1 MRLKSI
7 ITVIALILIMFMSA
21 IESSIISLALPTIKQ
36 DLNAGNLISLIFTA
50 YFIALVIA
58 NPIVGELL
66 SRFKI
71 IYVAIAGLLLFSI
84 GSFMC
89 GLSTNFTM
97 LIISRV
103 IQGFGSGVLMS
114 LSQIVPKLAFEIP
127 LRYKIMGIV
136 GSVWGISS
144 IIGPLLGGGI
154 LEFATWH
161 WLFYINI
168 PIAIIAII
176 LVIWTF
182 HFPEEETV
190 AKSKFDTK
198 GLTLFYVFIGLI
210 MFALLNQQ
218 LLLLNFLSF
227 ILAIVVAMCLFKV
240 EKHVSSPFLPV
251 VEFNRSITLVFITD
265 LLTAICLMGF
275 NLYIPVYLQEQLGL
289 SPLQSGLVI
298 FPLSVAWITLNF
310 NLHRIE
316 AKLSRKVIY
325 LLSFTL
331 LLVSSIIISFGIKLP
346 VLIAFVLILAGL
358 SFGYIYTKDS
368 VIVQEETSPL
378 QMKKMM
384 SFYGLTKNLGASIGS
399 TIMGYLYAIQSGIF
413 GPNLHNVLSAVA
425 VISIGL
431 IVLWV
436 VFLKNSHLNQKN
448 RIMIKN

>member
-71 IYVAIAGLLLFSI
+71 IYVAIVGLLLFSI

-436 VFLKNSHLNQKN
+436 VFFKEQSSQSKE
-448 RIMIKN
+448 

>member
-227 ILAIVVAMCLFKV
+227 ILAIVVAICLFKV

-436 VFLKNSHLNQKN
+436 VFFKEQSSQSKE
-448 RIMIKN
+448 

>member
-7 ITVIALILIMFMSA
+7 VTVIALILIMFMAA

-66 SRFKI
+66 TRFKI
-71 IYVAIAGLLLFSI
+71 IYIAIAGLTLFTV
-84 GSFMC
+84 GSLMS
-89 GLSTNFTM
+89 GLSTHFSM
-97 LIISRV
+97 LVISRV
-103 IQGFGSGVLMS
+103 IQGFGSGVMMS

-176 LVIWTF
+176 LVVWTF

-198 GLTLFYVFIGLI
+198 GITLFYIFIGLI

-218 LLLLNFLSF
+218 HLYLNIIGFV
-227 ILAIVVAMCLFKV
+227 LAILVALRLFNV
-240 EKHVSSPFLPV
+240 EKKVSSPFLPV
-251 VEFNRSITLVFITD
+251 AEFNRMITLVFITD
-265 LLTAICLMGF
+265 LLTAVCLMGF

-310 NLHRIE
+310 NLHHIE

-325 LLSFTL
+325 LSSFTL
-331 LLVSSIIISFGIKLP
+331 LLLSSIIIAFGIKLP
-346 VLIAFVLILAGL
+346 ILIACVLILSGL

-368 VIVQEETSPL
+368 VIVQEETSPI

-399 TIMGYLYAIQSGIF
+399 TIMGYLYALKSELF
-413 GPNLHNVLSAVA
+413 GANLHNILGVVSL
-425 VISIGL
+425 ISVGL
-431 IVLWV
+431 IVVWLI
-436 VFLKNSHLNQKN
+436 FYREAASQTKE
-448 RIMIKN
+448 

>member
-7 ITVIALILIMFMSA
+7 VTVIALILIMFMAA

-66 SRFKI
+66 TRFKI
-71 IYVAIAGLLLFSI
+71 IYIVIAGLTLFTV
-84 GSFMC
+84 GSLMS
-89 GLSTNFTM
+89 GLSTHFSM

-103 IQGFGSGVLMS
+103 IQGFGSGVMMS

-176 LVIWTF
+176 LVVWTF
-182 HFPEEETV
+182 HFPEEKTV

-198 GLTLFYVFIGLI
+198 GITLFYIFIGLI

-218 LLLLNFLSF
+218 HLYLNIIGFV
-227 ILAIVVAMCLFKV
+227 LAILVALRLFNV
-240 EKHVSSPFLPV
+240 EKKVSSPFLPV
-251 VEFNRSITLVFITD
+251 AEFNRMITLVFITD
-265 LLTAICLMGF
+265 LLTAVCLMGF

-310 NLHRIE
+310 NLHHIE

-325 LLSFTL
+325 LSSFTL
-331 LLVSSIIISFGIKLP
+331 LLLLSSIIIAFGIKLP
-346 VLIAFVLILAGL
+346 ILIACVLILSGL

-368 VIVQEETSPL
+368 VIVQEETSPI

-399 TIMGYLYAIQSGIF
+399 TIMGYLYALKSGLF
-413 GPNLHNVLSAVA
+413 GANLHNILGVVSL
-425 VISIGL
+425 ISVGL
-431 IVLWV
+431 IVVWLI
-436 VFLKNSHLNQKN
+436 FYREAASQTKE
-448 RIMIKN
+448 

>member
-1 MRLKSI
+1 MNHL
-7 ITVIALILIMFMSA
+7 LFL
-21 IESSIISLALPTIKQ
+21 LALPTIKQ

-436 VFLKNSHLNQKN
+436 VFFKEQSSQSKE
-448 RIMIKN
+448 

>member
-97 LIISRV
+97 LIISRM

-436 VFLKNSHLNQKN
+436 VFFKEQSSQSKE
-448 RIMIKN
+448 

>member
-425 VISIGL
+425 VISVGL

-436 VFLKNSHLNQKN
+436 VFFKEQSSQSKE
-448 RIMIKN
+448 

>member
-7 ITVIALILIMFMSA
+7 VTVIALILIMFMAA

-66 SRFKI
+66 TRFKI
-71 IYVAIAGLLLFSI
+71 IYIAIAGLTLFTV
-84 GSFMC
+84 GSLMS
-89 GLSTNFTM
+89 GLSTHFSM

-103 IQGFGSGVLMS
+103 IQGFGSGVMMS

-176 LVIWTF
+176 LVVWTF
-182 HFPEEETV
+182 HFPEEENV

-198 GLTLFYVFIGLI
+198 GITLFYIFIGLI

-218 LLLLNFLSF
+218 HLYLNIIGFV
-227 ILAIVVAMCLFKV
+227 LAILVALRLFNV
-240 EKHVSSPFLPV
+240 EKKVSSPFLPV
-251 VEFNRSITLVFITD
+251 AEFNRMITLVFITD
-265 LLTAICLMGF
+265 LLTAVCLMGF

-310 NLHRIE
+310 NLHHIE

-325 LLSFTL
+325 LSSFTL
-331 LLVSSIIISFGIKLP
+331 LLLSSIIIAFGIKLP
-346 VLIAFVLILAGL
+346 ILIACVLILSGL

-368 VIVQEETSPL
+368 VIVQEETSPI

-399 TIMGYLYAIQSGIF
+399 TIMGYLYALKSGLF
-413 GPNLHNVLSAVA
+413 GANLHNILGVVSL
-425 VISIGL
+425 ISVGL
-431 IVLWV
+431 IVVWLI
-436 VFLKNSHLNQKN
+436 FYREAASQTKE
-448 RIMIKN
+448 

>member
-275 NLYIPVYLQEQLGL
+275 NLYIPVYLREQLGL

-436 VFLKNSHLNQKN
+436 VFFKEQSSQSKE
-448 RIMIKN
+448 

>member
-7 ITVIALILIMFMSA
+7 VTVIALILIMFMAA

-66 SRFKI
+66 TRFKI
-71 IYVAIAGLLLFSI
+71 IYIAIAGLTLFTV
-84 GSFMC
+84 GSLMS
-89 GLSTNFTM
+89 GLSTHFSM

-103 IQGFGSGVLMS
+103 IQGFGSGVMMS

-176 LVIWTF
+176 LVVWTF

-198 GLTLFYVFIGLI
+198 GITLFYIFIGLT

-218 LLLLNFLSF
+218 HLYLNIIGFV
-227 ILAIVVAMCLFKV
+227 LAILVALRLFNV
-240 EKHVSSPFLPV
+240 EKKVSSPFLPV
-251 VEFNRSITLVFITD
+251 AEFNRMITLVFITD
-265 LLTAICLMGF
+265 LLTAVCLMGF

-310 NLHRIE
+310 NLHHIE

-325 LLSFTL
+325 LSSFTL
-331 LLVSSIIISFGIKLP
+331 LLLSSIIIAFGIKLP
-346 VLIAFVLILAGL
+346 ILIACVLILSGL

-368 VIVQEETSPL
+368 VIVQEETSPI

-399 TIMGYLYAIQSGIF
+399 TIMGYLYALKSGLF
-413 GPNLHNVLSAVA
+413 GANLHNILGVVSL
-425 VISIGL
+425 ISVGL
-431 IVLWV
+431 IVVWLI
-436 VFLKNSHLNQKN
+436 FYREAASQTKE
-448 RIMIKN
+448 

>member
-71 IYVAIAGLLLFSI
+71 IYVAITGLLLFSI

-425 VISIGL
+425 VISTGL

-436 VFLKNSHLNQKN
+436 VFFKEQLSQSKE
-448 RIMIKN
+448 

>member
-36 DLNAGNLISLIFTA
+36 DLNAENLISLIFTA

-436 VFLKNSHLNQKN
+436 VFF
-448 RIMIKN
+448 

>member
-227 ILAIVVAMCLFKV
+227 ILAIVVTMCLFKV

-298 FPLSVAWITLNF
+298 FPLSLAWITLNF

-436 VFLKNSHLNQKN
+436 IFFKEQSSQSKE
-448 RIMIKN
+448 

>member
-7 ITVIALILIMFMSA
+7 VTVIALILIMFMAA
-21 IESSIISLALPTIKQ
+21 IESSIISLALPTIKK

-66 SRFKI
+66 TRFKI
-71 IYVAIAGLLLFSI
+71 IYIAIAGLTLFTV
-84 GSFMC
+84 GSLMS
-89 GLSTNFTM
+89 GLSTHFSM

-103 IQGFGSGVLMS
+103 IQGFGSGVMMS

-176 LVIWTF
+176 LVVWTF
-182 HFPEEETV
+182 HFPEEKTV

-198 GLTLFYVFIGLI
+198 GITLFYIFIGLI

-218 LLLLNFLSF
+218 HLYLNIIGFV
-227 ILAIVVAMCLFKV
+227 LAILVALRLFNV
-240 EKHVSSPFLPV
+240 EKKVSSPFLPV
-251 VEFNRSITLVFITD
+251 AEFNRMITLVFITD
-265 LLTAICLMGF
+265 LLTAVCLMGF

-310 NLHRIE
+310 NLHHIE

-325 LLSFTL
+325 LSSFTL
-331 LLVSSIIISFGIKLP
+331 LLLSSIIIAFGIKLP
-346 VLIAFVLILAGL
+346 ILIACVLILSGL

-368 VIVQEETSPL
+368 VIVQEETSPI

-399 TIMGYLYAIQSGIF
+399 TIMGYLYALKSGLF
-413 GPNLHNVLSAVA
+413 GANLHNILGVVSL
-425 VISIGL
+425 ISVGL
-431 IVLWV
+431 IVVWLI
-436 VFLKNSHLNQKN
+436 FYREAASQTKE
-448 RIMIKN
+448 

>member
-7 ITVIALILIMFMSA
+7 VTVIALILIMFMAA

-66 SRFKI
+66 TRFKI
-71 IYVAIAGLLLFSI
+71 IYIAIAGLTLFTV
-84 GSFMC
+84 GSLMS
-89 GLSTNFTM
+89 GLSKHFSM

-103 IQGFGSGVLMS
+103 IQGFGSGVMMS

-176 LVIWTF
+176 LVVWTF

-198 GLTLFYVFIGLI
+198 GITLFYIFIGLI

-218 LLLLNFLSF
+218 HLYLNIIGFV
-227 ILAIVVAMCLFKV
+227 LAILVALRLFNV
-240 EKHVSSPFLPV
+240 EKKVSSPFLPV
-251 VEFNRSITLVFITD
+251 AEFNRMITLVFITD
-265 LLTAICLMGF
+265 LLTAVCLMGF

-310 NLHRIE
+310 NLHHIE

-325 LLSFTL
+325 LSSFTL
-331 LLVSSIIISFGIKLP
+331 LLLSSIIIAFGIKLP
-346 VLIAFVLILAGL
+346 ILIACVLILSGL

-368 VIVQEETSPL
+368 VIVQEETSPI

-399 TIMGYLYAIQSGIF
+399 TIMGYLYALKSGLF
-413 GPNLHNVLSAVA
+413 GANLHNILGVVSL
-425 VISIGL
+425 ISVGL
-431 IVLWV
+431 IVVWLI
-436 VFLKNSHLNQKN
+436 FYREAASQTKE
-448 RIMIKN
+448 

>member
-289 SPLQSGLVI
+289 SPLQSGLV
-298 FPLSVAWITLNF
+298 FSLSVAWITLNF

-436 VFLKNSHLNQKN
+436 VFFKEQSSQSKE
-448 RIMIKN
+448 

>member
-97 LIISRV
+97 LIVSRV

-227 ILAIVVAMCLFKV
+227 ILAIVVAICLFKV

-346 VLIAFVLILAGL
+346 LLIALVLILAGL

-425 VISIGL
+425 VICIGL

-436 VFLKNSHLNQKN
+436 VFFKEQSSQSKE
-448 RIMIKN
+448 

>member
-1 MRLKSI
+1 LKSI
-7 ITVIALILIMFMSA
+7 VTVIALILIMFMAA

-66 SRFKI
+66 TRFKI
-71 IYVAIAGLLLFSI
+71 IYIAIAGLTLFTV
-84 GSFMC
+84 GSLMS
-89 GLSTNFTM
+89 GLSTHFSM

-103 IQGFGSGVLMS
+103 IQGFGSGVMMS

-176 LVIWTF
+176 LVVWTF

-198 GLTLFYVFIGLI
+198 GITLFYIFIGLI

-218 LLLLNFLSF
+218 HLYLNIIGFV
-227 ILAIVVAMCLFKV
+227 LAILVALRLFNV
-240 EKHVSSPFLPV
+240 EKKVSSPFLPV
-251 VEFNRSITLVFITD
+251 AEFNRMITLVFITD
-265 LLTAICLMGF
+265 LLTAVCLMGF

-310 NLHRIE
+310 NLHHIE

-325 LLSFTL
+325 LSSFTL
-331 LLVSSIIISFGIKLP
+331 LLLSSIIIAFGIKLP
-346 VLIAFVLILAGL
+346 ILIACVLILSGL

-368 VIVQEETSPL
+368 VIVQEETSPI

-399 TIMGYLYAIQSGIF
+399 TIMGYLYALKSGLF
-413 GPNLHNVLSAVA
+413 GANLHNILGVVSL
-425 VISIGL
+425 ISVGL
-431 IVLWV
+431 IVVWLI
-436 VFLKNSHLNQKN
+436 FYREAASQTKE
-448 RIMIKN
+448 

>member
-7 ITVIALILIMFMSA
+7 VTVIALILIMFMAA

-66 SRFKI
+66 TRFKI
-71 IYVAIAGLLLFSI
+71 IYIAIAGLTLFTV
-84 GSFMC
+84 GSLMS
-89 GLSTNFTM
+89 GLSTHFSM

-103 IQGFGSGVLMS
+103 IQGFGSGVMMS

-176 LVIWTF
+176 LVVWTF
-182 HFPEEETV
+182 HFPEEKTV

-198 GLTLFYVFIGLI
+198 GITLFYIFIGLI

-218 LLLLNFLSF
+218 HLYLNIIGFV
-227 ILAIVVAMCLFKV
+227 LAILVALRLFNV
-240 EKHVSSPFLPV
+240 EKKVSSPFLPV
-251 VEFNRSITLVFITD
+251 AEFNRMITLVFIID
-265 LLTAICLMGF
+265 LLTAVCLMGF

-310 NLHRIE
+310 NLHHIE

-325 LLSFTL
+325 LSSFTL
-331 LLVSSIIISFGIKLP
+331 LLLSSIIIAFGIKLP
-346 VLIAFVLILAGL
+346 ILIACVLILSGL

-368 VIVQEETSPL
+368 VIVQEETSPI

-399 TIMGYLYAIQSGIF
+399 TIMGYLYALKSGLF
-413 GPNLHNVLSAVA
+413 GANLHNILGVVSL
-425 VISIGL
+425 ISVWL
-431 IVLWV
+431 IVVWLI
-436 VFLKNSHLNQKN
+436 FYREAASQTKE
-448 RIMIKN
+448 

>member
-227 ILAIVVAMCLFKV
+227 ILAIVVTIRLFKV

-346 VLIAFVLILAGL
+346 LLFAFVLILAGL

-436 VFLKNSHLNQKN
+436 VFFKEQSFQSKE
-448 RIMIKN
+448 

>member
-190 AKSKFDTK
+190 AKSKFDAK

-275 NLYIPVYLQEQLGL
+275 NLYISVYLQEQLGL

-436 VFLKNSHLNQKN
+436 VFFKEQSSQSKE
-448 RIMIKN
+448 

>member
-425 VISIGL
+425 VINIGL

-436 VFLKNSHLNQKN
+436 VFFKEQSSQSKE
-448 RIMIKN
+448 

>member
-1 MRLKSI
+1 
-7 ITVIALILIMFMSA
+7 A

-298 FPLSVAWITLNF
+298 FPLSLAWITLNF

-436 VFLKNSHLNQKN
+436 VFFKEQSSQSKE
-448 RIMIKN
+448 

>member
-7 ITVIALILIMFMSA
+7 VTVIALILIMFMAA

-66 SRFKI
+66 TRFKI
-71 IYVAIAGLLLFSI
+71 IYIAIAGLTLFTV
-84 GSFMC
+84 GSLMS
-89 GLSTNFTM
+89 GLSTHFSM

-103 IQGFGSGVLMS
+103 IQGFGSGVMMS

-176 LVIWTF
+176 LVVWTF
-182 HFPEEETV
+182 HFPEEKTV

-198 GLTLFYVFIGLI
+198 GITLFYIFIGLI

-218 LLLLNFLSF
+218 HLYLNIIGFV
-227 ILAIVVAMCLFKV
+227 LAILVALRLFNV
-240 EKHVSSPFLPV
+240 EKKVSSPFLPV
-251 VEFNRSITLVFITD
+251 AEFNRMITLVFITD
-265 LLTAICLMGF
+265 LLTAVCLMGF

-310 NLHRIE
+310 NLHHIE

-325 LLSFTL
+325 LSSFTL
-331 LLVSSIIISFGIKLP
+331 LLLSSIIIAFGIKLP
-346 VLIAFVLILAGL
+346 ILIACVLILSGL

-368 VIVQEETSPL
+368 VIVQEETSPI

-399 TIMGYLYAIQSGIF
+399 TIMGYLYALKSGLF
-413 GPNLHNVLSAVA
+413 GANLHNILGVVSL
-425 VISIGL
+425 ISVGL
-431 IVLWV
+431 IVVWLI
-436 VFLKNSHLNQKN
+436 FYREAASQK
-448 RIMIKN
+448 KE

>member
-1 MRLKSI
+1 M
-7 ITVIALILIMFMSA
+7 
-21 IESSIISLALPTIKQ
+21 ISLALPTIKQ

-66 SRFKI
+66 TRFKI
-71 IYVAIAGLLLFSI
+71 IYIAIAGLTLFTV
-84 GSFMC
+84 GSLMS
-89 GLSTNFTM
+89 GLSTHFSM

-103 IQGFGSGVLMS
+103 IQGFGSGVMMS

-161 WLFYINI
+161 WLFFINI

-176 LVIWTF
+176 LVVWTF
-182 HFPEEETV
+182 HFSEEETV

-198 GLTLFYVFIGLI
+198 GITLFYIFIGLI

-218 LLLLNFLSF
+218 HLYLNIIGFV
-227 ILAIVVAMCLFKV
+227 LAILIALRLFNV
-240 EKHVSSPFLPV
+240 EKKVSSPFLPV
-251 VEFNRSITLVFITD
+251 AEFNRMITLVFITD
-265 LLTAICLMGF
+265 LLTAVCLMGF

-310 NLHRIE
+310 NLHHIE

-325 LLSFTL
+325 LSSFTL
-331 LLVSSIIISFGIKLP
+331 LLLSSIIIAFGIKLP
-346 VLIAFVLILAGL
+346 ILIACVLILSGI

-368 VIVQEETSPL
+368 VIVQEETSPI

-399 TIMGYLYAIQSGIF
+399 TIMGYLYALKSGLF
-413 GPNLHNVLSAVA
+413 GANLHNILGVVSL
-425 VISIGL
+425 ISVGL
-431 IVLWV
+431 IVVWLI
-436 VFLKNSHLNQKN
+436 FYREAASQTNE
-448 RIMIKN
+448 

>member
-97 LIISRV
+97 LIISRL

-240 EKHVSSPFLPV
+240 EKRVSSPFLPV

-436 VFLKNSHLNQKN
+436 VFFKEQSSQSKE
-448 RIMIKN
+448 

>member
-331 LLVSSIIISFGIKLP
+331 LLVSSIIISFGIKLS

-436 VFLKNSHLNQKN
+436 VFF
-448 RIMIKN
+448 

>member
-7 ITVIALILIMFMSA
+7 VTVIALILIMFMAA

-66 SRFKI
+66 TRFKI
-71 IYVAIAGLLLFSI
+71 IYIAIAGLTLFTV
-84 GSFMC
+84 GSLMS
-89 GLSTNFTM
+89 GLSTHFSM

-103 IQGFGSGVLMS
+103 IQGFGSGVMMS

-127 LRYKIMGIV
+127 LRYKIMGVV

-161 WLFYINI
+161 WLFFINI

-176 LVIWTF
+176 LVVWTF
-182 HFPEEETV
+182 HFSEEETV

-198 GLTLFYVFIGLI
+198 GITLFYIFIGLI

-218 LLLLNFLSF
+218 HLYLNIIGFV
-227 ILAIVVAMCLFKV
+227 LAILIALRLFNV
-240 EKHVSSPFLPV
+240 EKKVSSPFLPV
-251 VEFNRSITLVFITD
+251 AEFNRMITLVFITD
-265 LLTAICLMGF
+265 LLTAVCLMGF

-310 NLHRIE
+310 NLHHIE

-325 LLSFTL
+325 LSSFTL
-331 LLVSSIIISFGIKLP
+331 LLLSSIIIAFGIKLP
-346 VLIAFVLILAGL
+346 ILIACVLILSGI

-368 VIVQEETSPL
+368 VIVQEETSPI

-399 TIMGYLYAIQSGIF
+399 TIMGYLYALKSGLF
-413 GPNLHNVLSAVA
+413 GANLHNILGVVSL
-425 VISIGL
+425 ISVGL
-431 IVLWV
+431 IVVWLI
-436 VFLKNSHLNQKN
+436 FYREAASQTNE
-448 RIMIKN
+448 

>member
-7 ITVIALILIMFMSA
+7 VTVIALILIMFMAA

-66 SRFKI
+66 TRFKI
-71 IYVAIAGLLLFSI
+71 IYIAIAGLTLFTV
-84 GSFMC
+84 GSLMS
-89 GLSTNFTM
+89 GLSTHFSM
-97 LIISRV
+97 LVISRV
-103 IQGFGSGVLMS
+103 IQGFGSGVMMS

-176 LVIWTF
+176 LVVWTF

-198 GLTLFYVFIGLI
+198 GITLFYIFIGLI
-210 MFALLNQQ
+210 MFALLNQRH
-218 LLLLNFLSF
+218 LYLNIIGFV
-227 ILAIVVAMCLFKV
+227 LAILVALRLFNV
-240 EKHVSSPFLPV
+240 EKKVSSPFLPV
-251 VEFNRSITLVFITD
+251 AEFNRMITLVFITD
-265 LLTAICLMGF
+265 LLTAVCLMGF

-310 NLHRIE
+310 NLHHIE

-325 LLSFTL
+325 LSSFTL
-331 LLVSSIIISFGIKLP
+331 LLLSSIIIAFGIKLP
-346 VLIAFVLILAGL
+346 ILIACVLILSGL

-368 VIVQEETSPL
+368 VIVQEETSPI

-399 TIMGYLYAIQSGIF
+399 TIMGYLYALKSGLF
-413 GPNLHNVLSAVA
+413 GANLHNILGVVSL
-425 VISIGL
+425 ISVGL
-431 IVLWV
+431 IVVWV
-436 VFLKNSHLNQKN
+436 IFYREAASQTKE
-448 RIMIKN
+448 

>member
-298 FPLSVAWITLNF
+298 FPLSLAWITLNF

-436 VFLKNSHLNQKN
+436 VFFKEQSSQSK
-448 RIMIKN
+448 K

>member
-7 ITVIALILIMFMSA
+7 VTVIALILIMFMAA
-21 IESSIISLALPTIKQ
+21 IESSIISLALPTIKK
-36 DLNAGNLISLIFTA
+36 DLDAGNLISLIFTA

-84 GSFMC
+84 GSLMS
-89 GLSTNFTM
+89 GLSTIFTM

-114 LSQIVPKLAFEIP
+114 LSQIVSKLAFAIP

-154 LEFATWH
+154 LEFASWH

-190 AKSKFDTK
+190 AETKFDTK
-198 GLTLFYVFIGLI
+198 GLSLFYVFIGLI

-218 LLLLNFLSF
+218 VLFLNLLSF
-227 ILAIVVAMCLFKV
+227 VLAVIVVIRLFKV
-240 EKHVSSPFLPV
+240 ENNVSSPFLPV
-251 VEFNRSITLVFITD
+251 MEFNRSITLVFITD

-310 NLHRIE
+310 NLHHIE
-316 AKLSRKVIY
+316 AKLSRKALY

-331 LLVSSIIISFGIKLP
+331 LLLSSIIIAFGIKLP
-346 VLIAFVLILAGL
+346 LLIAAVLILAGL

-368 VIVQEETSPL
+368 VIVQEETSPI

-399 TIMGYLYAIQSGIF
+399 TIMGYLYALQSGLF
-413 GPNLHNVLSAVA
+413 GSNLHNVLGVVS
-425 VISIGL
+425 IICIGL
-431 IVLWV
+431 IFVW
-436 VFLKNSHLNQKN
+436 
-448 RIMIKN
+448 IKFFKEYPTQTKE

>member
-7 ITVIALILIMFMSA
+7 VTVIALILIMFMAA

-66 SRFKI
+66 TRFKI
-71 IYVAIAGLLLFSI
+71 IYIAIAGLTLFTV
-84 GSFMC
+84 GSLMS
-89 GLSTNFTM
+89 GLSTHFSM

-103 IQGFGSGVLMS
+103 IQGFGSGVMMS

-127 LRYKIMGIV
+127 LRYKMMGIV

-176 LVIWTF
+176 LVVWTF

-198 GLTLFYVFIGLI
+198 GITLFYIFIGLI

-218 LLLLNFLSF
+218 HLYLNIIGFV
-227 ILAIVVAMCLFKV
+227 LAILVALRLFNV
-240 EKHVSSPFLPV
+240 EKKVSSPFLPV
-251 VEFNRSITLVFITD
+251 AEFNRMITLVFITD
-265 LLTAICLMGF
+265 LLTAVCLMGF

-310 NLHRIE
+310 NLHHIE

-325 LLSFTL
+325 LSSFTL
-331 LLVSSIIISFGIKLP
+331 LLLSSIIIAFGIKLP
-346 VLIAFVLILAGL
+346 ILIACVLILSGL

-368 VIVQEETSPL
+368 VIVQEETSPI

-399 TIMGYLYAIQSGIF
+399 TIMGYLYALKSGLF
-413 GPNLHNVLSAVA
+413 GANLHNILGVVSL
-425 VISIGL
+425 ISVGL
-431 IVLWV
+431 IVVWLI
-436 VFLKNSHLNQKN
+436 FYREAASQTKE
-448 RIMIKN
+448 

>member
-1 MRLKSI
+1 
-7 ITVIALILIMFMSA
+7 LILIMFMSA

-298 FPLSVAWITLNF
+298 FPLSLAWITLNF

-436 VFLKNSHLNQKN
+436 VFFKEQSSQSKE
-448 RIMIKN
+448 